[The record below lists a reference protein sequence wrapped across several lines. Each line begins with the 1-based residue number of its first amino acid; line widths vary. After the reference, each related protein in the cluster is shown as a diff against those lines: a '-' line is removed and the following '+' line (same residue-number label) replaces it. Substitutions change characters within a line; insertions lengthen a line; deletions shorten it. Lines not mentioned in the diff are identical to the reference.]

1 LERSALVEA
10 LVQFTRALDQI
21 AVLPSTPALRRQQ
34 MKFQVAIITP
44 LIHVEGYGAPETKSA
59 VERARLLI
67 EQAEAIGEPPEDPL
81 LLLSVLYGIYV
92 ATLIAFDG
100 DACREV
106 ATQFLALAERQGGDS
121 PAYDRVSPISL
132 QLGGKAESPTSV
144 RFASISRTSAPRNGE
159 TCSTLTRRSVITSC
173 PTGR

>member
-106 ATQFLALAERQGGDS
+106 ATQFLALAERQGATVPLMIGYRLSACSWVERRKARPRCDLLLS
-121 PAYDRVSPISL
+121 QEQAP
-132 QLGGKAESPTSV
+132 LGMA
-144 RFASISRTSAPRNGE
+144 RRAAP
-159 TCSTLTRRSVITSC
+159 
-173 PTGR
+173 